1 MRALK
6 QSFLPILFRFRTV
19 ITQKKQCHLA
29 RSSRKCSICNWVFSK
44 VPKKLFMFLKK
55 VPVPGKKVR
64 QKTGSKYNEL
74 YMWWKVCKSYEYS
87 KAYILSFYKYKFFWW
102 RTEDVL
108 VIDLVLFM
116 IETEYNIQR
125 KVKLSCQC
133 LKINLN

>member
-1 MRALK
+1 MLLRWNRKTAVQKGFHTAAALFPE
-6 QSFLPILFRFRTV
+6 S
-19 ITQKKQCHLA
+19 
-29 RSSRKCSICNWVFSK
+29 
-44 VPKKLFMFLKK
+44 
-55 VPVPGKKVR
+55 VPVRSDVGIIFLCRAFFPDKHRAFLSKKSACPR
-64 QKTGSKYNEL
+64 QKSTAKTGSKYNEL
-74 YMWWKVCKSYEYS
+74 DMWWKVCKSYEYS